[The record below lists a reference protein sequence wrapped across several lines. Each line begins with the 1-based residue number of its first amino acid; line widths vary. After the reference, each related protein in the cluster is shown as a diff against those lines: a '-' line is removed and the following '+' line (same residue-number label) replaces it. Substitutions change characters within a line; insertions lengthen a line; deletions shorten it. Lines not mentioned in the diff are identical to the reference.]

1 MPECL
6 RNRNEQGLFSC
17 VFFLLRNFFLW
28 CSAPVLNF
36 QAPLLPGSAATWEL
50 EFTQQKSGDLAN
62 FGLAGLRST
71 EILLWFGAQPP
82 EEEAREGEWGRDVFL
97 TLPPES
103 LWVTLG
109 RIAELRPHLYLFLSV
124 FICGIKAKSF
134 TVLRI
139 VSNPPNIT
147 MKAGNNGRSKNQF

>member
-1 MPECL
+1 MCL
-6 RNRNEQGLFSC
+6 LSFQEFFLVVLSSC
-17 VFFLLRNFFLW
+17 VKFSGSFTPRLFNHSGIRIYSAEIRGLGQLW
-28 CSAPVLNF
+28 A
-36 QAPLLPGSAATWEL
+36 GSL
-50 EFTQQKSGDLAN
+50 KP
-62 FGLAGLRST
+62 GLRST

-97 TLPPES
+97 TLPPKS

-139 VSNPPNIT
+139 ISNPPNIT